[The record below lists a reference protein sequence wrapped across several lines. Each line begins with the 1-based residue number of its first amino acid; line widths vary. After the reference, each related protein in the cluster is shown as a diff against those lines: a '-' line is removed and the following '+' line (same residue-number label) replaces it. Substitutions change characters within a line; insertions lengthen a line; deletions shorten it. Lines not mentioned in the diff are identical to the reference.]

1 MQHSKDLPWLK
12 NVRYLYFL
20 FVILNFFILDKHTQS
35 SSLSEKK
42 ALSLLEN
49 QALPLILNNQRLITR
64 VYPSV
69 YRQDSSNVEAVSFWN
84 TGVQM
89 GLNFLSSYFSKI
101 ICSF

>member
-1 MQHSKDLPWLK
+1 MAKKCS
-12 NVRYLYFL
+12 L
-20 FVILNFFILDKHTQS
+20 FVFSICYFEFFILDKHTQS

-42 ALSLLEN
+42 ALSLLDN

>member
-1 MQHSKDLPWLK
+1 MLHLKDLQSLK
-12 NVRYLYFL
+12 NVRYLHFTFLIIFFFYF
-20 FVILNFFILDKHTQS
+20 IDKHTQS

-42 ALSLLEN
+42 ALSLVDNHTL
-49 QALPLILNNQRLITR
+49 AVILNNQRLITR

-89 GLNFLSSYFSKI
+89 GLN
-101 ICSF
+101 